1 MSGEHDPGLFAL
13 VMLLR
18 VHGIAVEG
26 PEVSH
31 RLGSVKIGISE
42 MLRCA
47 KEFGLKSRAVST
59 VGVRLARTPLP
70 AIAALNDGGDHIWPQ
85 TAALAALDAARK
97 TQQGRCLYSSGA
109 PLRAQSSCKT
119 LRGAGCDTLDR
130 RKFVIGLHPET

>member
-31 RLGSVKIGISE
+31 RLGTVKIGISE

-59 VGVRLARTPLP
+59 VRVRLARTPLP

-85 TAALAALDAARK
+85 TAPWRRSMPPGKPNKVAAW
-97 TQQGRCLYSSGA
+97 
-109 PLRAQSSCKT
+109 T
-119 LRGAGCDTLDR
+119 LRVRLCVLNPVA
-130 RKFVIGLHPET
+130 KH